1 MDMAWL
7 DVFRTVAHLG
17 SFTAAG
23 ERLGFTQSA
32 VSRQIATLE
41 GELGTPLFDRLARG
55 VRLTEHGRALLP
67 HAEALLDRL
76 DTTRRDLA
84 ALTDLS
90 VGRLRVGAFD
100 SANAELV
107 PRALAAFHAA
117 HPHVEIGLIEGLS
130 AHLLDQLADTSID
143 LAVVATYATD
153 PEDAYDTDRFDLRPL
168 LDDPVLVA
176 LPRGHRLARR
186 RRLRL
191 VELADEPWIAARRHP
206 ETTLLA
212 ACLRSGFQPRI
223 EYAVGAWT
231 AKLGLVAAG
240 MGPTLIPSLAARAA
254 RPDIALVPLHPDDTP
269 VRHVYTATRRGQRAA
284 PAVAGFLRFLRAGAG
299 AQEPRSRPC
308 PSPVPESS
316 DAFTGPSSGRR

>member
-32 VSRQIATLE
+32 ISRQIATLE
-41 GELGTPLFDRLARG
+41 SELGTSLFDRLARG

-67 HAEALLDRL
+67 HAEALLERL

-84 ALTDLS
+84 ALTELTA
-90 VGRLRVGAFD
+90 GHLRVGAFD
-100 SANAELV
+100 SANAALV
-107 PRALAAFHAA
+107 PGALAAFRAA
-117 HPHVEIGLIEGLS
+117 HPQVAISLTEGLS
-130 AHLLDQLADTSID
+130 AHLLDLLANGAID
-143 LAVVATYATD
+143 LALVASYTQ
-153 PEDAYDTDRFDLRPL
+153 DAYDSDQFDLRPL

-176 LPRGHRLARR
+176 LPRDHRLAGR

-191 VELADEPWIAARRHP
+191 AELADEPWIAARRNA

-212 ACLRSGFQPRI
+212 ACLRSGFRPRI

-240 MGPTLIPSLAARAA
+240 LGPTLIPALAARAA
-254 RPDIALVPLHPDDTP
+254 RPDIALIPLHPDDTP
-269 VRHVYTATRRGQRAA
+269 VRRVWTATLRGRRVA
-284 PAVAGFLRFLRAGAG
+284 PAVARFTGFLREAAGVG
-299 AQEPRSRPC
+299 S
-308 PSPVPESS
+308 
-316 DAFTGPSSGRR
+316 

>member
-32 VSRQIATLE
+32 ISRQIATLE

-67 HAEALLDRL
+67 HAEAILERL

-84 ALTDLS
+84 ALTDLTA
-90 VGRLRVGAFD
+90 GRLRVGAFD
-100 SANAELV
+100 SANAALV
-107 PRALAAFHAA
+107 PGALAAFRAA
-117 HPHVEIGLIEGLS
+117 HPDVAVSLTEGLS
-130 AHLLDQLADTSID
+130 AHLLDLLGGGAID
-143 LAVVATYATD
+143 LALIASYTEPAD
-153 PEDAYDTDRFDLRPL
+153 DTEQFDYRL
-168 LDDPVLVA
+168 LLEDPVLVA

-191 VELADEPWIAARRHP
+191 AELADEPWIAGRRNA

-212 ACLRSGFQPRI
+212 ACFRSGFHPRI
-223 EYAVGAWT
+223 EYAVAAWS

-240 MGPTLIPSLAARAA
+240 LGPTLIPSLAARAA
-254 RPDIALVPLHPDDTP
+254 RPDLALIPLHPDDTP
-269 VRHVYTATRRGQRAA
+269 VRHVYTATLRGRRLP
-284 PAVAGFLRFLRAGAG
+284 PAVAAFEALLRQAAGTPG
-299 AQEPRSRPC
+299 
-308 PSPVPESS
+308 
-316 DAFTGPSSGRR
+316 

>member
-41 GELGTPLFDRLARG
+41 AELGAQLFDRLARG
-55 VRLTEHGRALLP
+55 VRLTEHGRTLLP
-67 HAEALLDRL
+67 HAEALLERL
-76 DTTRRDLA
+76 DTTRRDLV
-84 ALTDLS
+84 ALTELGA
-90 VGRLRVGAFD
+90 GRLRVGAFD

-107 PRALAAFHAA
+107 PSALAAFRAA
-117 HPHVEIGLIEGLS
+117 HPRVEIAPTEGLT
-130 AHLLDQLADTSID
+130 AHLLERLADGAID
-143 LAVVATYATD
+143 LAVVASYTRDA
-153 PEDAYDTDRFDLRPL
+153 EAAYDTEQFDVRPL

-176 LPRGHRLARR
+176 LPPGHRLATR

-191 VELADEPWIAARRHP
+191 AELADEPWIAASRHP
-206 ETTLLA
+206 ESTLLA
-212 ACLRSGFQPRI
+212 ACVRSGFQPRI

-240 MGPTLIPSLAARAA
+240 LGPTLIPSLAARAA
-254 RPDIALVPLHPDDTP
+254 RPDITLVPLHPDDTP
-269 VRHVYTATRRGQRAA
+269 VR
-284 PAVAGFLRFLRAGAG
+284 
-299 AQEPRSRPC
+299 
-308 PSPVPESS
+308 
-316 DAFTGPSSGRR
+316 

>member
-32 VSRQIATLE
+32 ISRQIATLE
-41 GELGTPLFDRLARG
+41 GELGVPLFDRLARG
-55 VRLTEHGRALLP
+55 VRLTDHGRALLP
-67 HAEALLDRL
+67 HAEALLERL
-76 DTTRRDLA
+76 DTTRRDLV
-84 ALTDLS
+84 ALTELDA
-90 VGRLRVGAFD
+90 GRLRVGAFD

-107 PRALAAFHAA
+107 PSALAAFRAA
-117 HPHVEIGLIEGLS
+117 HPQVEITLTEGLT
-130 AHLLDQLADTSID
+130 AHLLDRLAEGAID
-143 LAVVATYATD
+143 LAVVASYAEN
-153 PEDAYDTDRFDLRPL
+153 PQDAYDTDQFDLHPL

-176 LPRGHRLARR
+176 LPRGHRLAGR

-191 VELADEPWIAARRHP
+191 AELADESWIAARRHP
-206 ETTLLA
+206 ESTLLA

-240 MGPTLIPSLAARAA
+240 LGPTLIPSLAARAV
-254 RPDIALVPLHPDDTP
+254 RPDIALIPLHPQDTP
-269 VRHVYTATRRGQRAA
+269 VRHVCTATRRGQRTPPAA
-284 PAVAGFLRFLRAGAG
+284 EGFTAFLRAGANRVSG
-299 AQEPRSRPC
+299 AER
-308 PSPVPESS
+308 
-316 DAFTGPSSGRR
+316 